1 MFICVTIHKLMSM
14 SVHLL
19 GSVILSPDSAS
30 LCLWQLDYQFIS
42 KKLII
47 ISFVKSP
54 LLDFDNYSASNY
66 FFHWFI
72 VPSSLRAI
80 KNCPVQLKNV
90 DMSK

>member
-66 FFHWFI
+66 FFPL
-72 VPSSLRAI
+72 VYCTLVSSGNKKLSSST
-80 KNCPVQLKNV
+80 KKCGHE
-90 DMSK
+90 